1 MPTYRG
7 KPACS
12 CLEAWLPAFEKAIG
26 RDLYWSQLIGN
37 APASAGFHAGG
48 GSADTE
54 TLTKTELAIAR
65 NMGGA
70 AWNRWW
76 TNNYH
81 CHIRLNGCPH
91 NSIAQRQVPD
101 LNAGRDGTGPLSDSI
116 GPRDNGPRDG
126 VHFPLRTWR
135 EGIEWAEQQEDP
147 VKAIIAD
154 LLAVAKKH
162 DVTYVYLARVALKAA
177 AQKGTGSTARKAAVR
192 KSRLILR
199 PFK

>member
-1 MPTYRG
+1 MTTYRG
-7 KPACS
+7 KPACT
-12 CLEAWLPAFEKAIG
+12 CLAQWCPAFEKAIG
-26 RDLYWSQLIGN
+26 RELPWFQLVGD
-37 APASAGFHAGG
+37 APASAGFHKDG

-54 TLTKTELAIAR
+54 TLTKSELRIAR

-76 TNNYH
+76 AGNYH

-101 LNAGRDGTGPLSDSI
+101 LNAGRDGTGPLSDSV

-135 EGIEWAEQQEDP
+135 EGIEWAKQQEDP
-147 VKAIIAD
+147 VAAITAD

-162 DVTYVYLARVALKAA
+162 NVTYVYLARVALKAA
-177 AQKGTGSTARKAAVR
+177 AAKGTGSAMRKAAVALAR
-192 KSRLILR
+192 RTLR